1 MFPHLSMTATF
12 TAGVMGRFGVVLLGS
27 TMNFGSIQAP
37 GLTPNDPLVTDAM
50 PSADASSRYPLPAFL
65 MVKPENVATPATAL
79 ASCGPP
85 NAPPPGFAFGAMSR
99 WTVPVK
105 PVIVLPWPSLSVTS
119 TGAMVE
125 SALVVVGGWVN
136 ARWLVATGR
145 TTRR

>member
-1 MFPHLSMTATF
+1 MPAVAARPLTLTSRVAFFPGLPSLSICTQRVYGYDVATFPKRSMTATF

-79 ASCGPP
+79 ASCWPP
-85 NAPPPGFAFGAMSR
+85 NAPPPGFA
-99 WTVPVK
+99 
-105 PVIVLPWPSLSVTS
+105 
-119 TGAMVE
+119 
-125 SALVVVGGWVN
+125 
-136 ARWLVATGR
+136 
-145 TTRR
+145 